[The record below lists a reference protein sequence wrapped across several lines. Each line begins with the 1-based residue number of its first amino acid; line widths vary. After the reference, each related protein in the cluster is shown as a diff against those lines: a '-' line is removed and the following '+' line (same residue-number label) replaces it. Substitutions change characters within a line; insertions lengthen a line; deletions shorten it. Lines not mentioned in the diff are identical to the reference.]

1 MEASTF
7 SIDELLK
14 SDSTNGS
21 IEKNNGKTI
30 DEVSLDTISKTF
42 ASAPIETIALEAD
55 SLELKASDSFK
66 PIPIPIRPL
75 PPTRVFGKE
84 YSDNADKTTSGM
96 PDPGQTLLW
105 NGTGATRDGIDYRT
119 SGQVDAMAN
128 PGDAYFY
135 SLINDRVAMV
145 FSTTFDDKIYYER
158 PGAAQGGIWATSKQ
172 IDAPGP
178 GMDQGVHDVDALEL
192 WGPDNRS
199 DAFYYSVYGDV
210 TFDPLTG
217 QVASGAVLDQN
228 NNVIFTRQEIAKAV
242 GNATGLDAQ
251 QLLGYVNVDA
261 MMVSGKRIVF
271 SVDPI
276 EKSDLNGTGFLDG
289 GEIFVYDQTTGRSSF
304 LKHGG
309 HLWDTAFDVKGT
321 FGTATENINALE
333 AVPLDRFLV
342 DSISADTTL
351 VSADTTFAVDST
363 VAI

>member
-1 MEASTF
+1 
-7 SIDELLK
+7 
-14 SDSTNGS
+14 
-21 IEKNNGKTI
+21 
-30 DEVSLDTISKTF
+30 
-42 ASAPIETIALEAD
+42 
-55 SLELKASDSFK
+55 
-66 PIPIPIRPL
+66 
-75 PPTRVFGKE
+75 
-84 YSDNADKTTSGM
+84 M

-145 FSTTFDDKIYYER
+145 FSTTFDDRIHFELPR
-158 PGAAQGGIWATSKQ
+158 PAQGGIWATSNQ

-192 WGPDNRS
+192 WGPNNIS

-251 QLLGYVNVDA
+251 LLLGYVNVDA
-261 MMVSGKRIVF
+261 MMVSGGRIVF

-289 GEIFVYDQTTGRSSF
+289 GEIFVYDKATGSSNF

-309 HLWDTAFDVKGT
+309 HLWNTDFDVKGT
-321 FGTATENINALE
+321 FGTVTENINALE
-333 AVPLDRFLV
+333 AVPLGRFAFDVSL
-342 DSISADTTL
+342 DTTASADL
-351 VSADTTFAVDST
+351 VAVDST